1 MKKFYITTSI
11 IYANANPHIGH
22 ALEFIQADVLAR
34 YHRSLNDDVFFLTG
48 TDEHGTKIFKRA
60 QELGK
65 NVQEFVDEISA
76 SFQDLTKKLAIS
88 NDYFI
93 RTSDQKK
100 HWPTVNDFWQRLEKN
115 GDLYK
120 KKYQGKYCSGCES
133 FINAKDEHNGKCS
146 IHNKELELVEEEN
159 YFFKLSKY
167 KEEVKKVIKSGE
179 YKIIPET
186 RKNEVL
192 ALIDDLEDVSFSR
205 SREKLNWG
213 IPVPGDN
220 SQTIY
225 VWVEALINYISAID
239 GEKSKYWPADV
250 HCIGKDILKFH
261 AIIWPAIL
269 LALKIKLPKKLFIH
283 GFITVN
289 SQKMSKSLGNVVDP
303 FELVNKYGVDAVR
316 YYLLREFSS
325 TEDGDF
331 TIKRFEE
338 RYNADL
344 ASGIGN
350 LVSRV
355 FTMAKT
361 GGFEDG
367 DNKKINSEIKK
378 TKAKY
383 NKALADFK
391 FNEALQVILQ
401 LVSFC
406 DRVVDAEKPWENKD
420 NSPFVLGGLLIAI
433 DSIADLLD
441 PFLPETAEKIKEQI
455 ARKNT
460 QFIKSDLGTLFP
472 RIK

>member
-1 MKKFYITTSI
+1 
-11 IYANANPHIGH
+11 
-22 ALEFIQADVLAR
+22 
-34 YHRSLNDDVFFLTG
+34 
-48 TDEHGTKIFKRA
+48 
-60 QELGK
+60 
-65 NVQEFVDEISA
+65 
-76 SFQDLTKKLAIS
+76 
-88 NDYFI
+88 
-93 RTSDQKK
+93 
-100 HWPTVNDFWQRLEKN
+100 
-115 GDLYK
+115 
-120 KKYQGKYCSGCES
+120 
-133 FINAKDEHNGKCS
+133 
-146 IHNKELELVEEEN
+146 
-159 YFFKLSKY
+159 
-167 KEEVKKVIKSGE
+167 
-179 YKIIPET
+179 
-186 RKNEVL
+186 
-192 ALIDDLEDVSFSR
+192 
-205 SREKLNWG
+205 
-213 IPVPGDN
+213 
-220 SQTIY
+220 
-225 VWVEALINYISAID
+225 
-239 GEKSKYWPADV
+239 
-250 HCIGKDILKFH
+250 
-261 AIIWPAIL
+261 
-269 LALKIKLPKKLFIH
+269 
-283 GFITVN
+283 
-289 SQKMSKSLGNVVDP
+289 MSKSLGNVVDP

-383 NKALADFK
+383 DKALAEFK

-406 DRVVDAEKPWENKD
+406 DRVVDAEKPWENKE